1 MIGYMR
7 KLTGHLACS
16 LQWPVCRT
24 VLPHAYSKK
33 DQCTLYSGSA
43 AVINQSRDA
52 YLHLHVLVSYE
63 GEGGEVARVQLECS
77 LEVQH
82 RLLVL

>member
-7 KLTGHLACS
+7 KLTGNLACS

-24 VLPHAYSKK
+24 VLPHAYSKTK
-33 DQCTLYSGSA
+33 SVILYSA
-43 AVINQSRDA
+43 AAINQSRD

-63 GEGGEVARVQLECS
+63 GEG
-77 LEVQH
+77 
-82 RLLVL
+82 